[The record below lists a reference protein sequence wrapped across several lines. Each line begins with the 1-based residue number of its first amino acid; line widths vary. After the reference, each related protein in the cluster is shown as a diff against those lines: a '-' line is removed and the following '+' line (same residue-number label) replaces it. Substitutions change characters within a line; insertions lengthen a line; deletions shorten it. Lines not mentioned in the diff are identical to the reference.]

1 MSASK
6 LTSKFQAT
14 IPKEIRDKLKLKKGD
29 LLIFQIV
36 DRNVLVLKK
45 STPFDKE
52 YLRALSKT
60 LNEWN
65 SSDDEAAYE
74 HLQDIRC
81 SCCAISIC

>member
-74 HLQDIRC
+74 HLKDI
-81 SCCAISIC
+81 

>member
-1 MSASK
+1 MRSPPYTRRVKVRLS
-6 LTSKFQAT
+6 
-14 IPKEIRDKLKLKKGD
+14 IRIKLKLKKGD

-74 HLQDIRC
+74 HLQDI
-81 SCCAISIC
+81 

>member
-29 LLIFQIV
+29 LLIFKIV

-74 HLQDIRC
+74 HLKDI
-81 SCCAISIC
+81 